1 MNYLS
6 EELLNLV
13 FELNAKCLA
22 KLEDLD
28 EETKK
33 RNNDE
38 YIIMRNYV
46 QKKDFYTKELAK
58 ATNIPREVV
67 LDMVQSLGF
76 IRFKNRRLY
85 VQSKYLDWTRLF
97 VNDVIIFFNYPMK
110 KKINRSID
118 IVNSFMK
125 KRNQIKNYKII
136 LLNVFES
143 EELLLFPM
151 EVLNEMK
158 VILKNASWGICMY
171 YFKELYEIYLKNYPE
186 LKKQSVQ
193 TDDMVLS
200 GSDETDSEE
209 EFDDDI
215 EQLETEISINQKDL
229 IEQNQKLNEA
239 LSESRAVCDFLTMQ
253 YDDLMVSMNNL
264 KKVSSEQHFR
274 KVFLA
279 LNSIENNKV
288 LDAFFIAKSTL
299 DTLKSSGWETSPPE
313 LKSIL
318 YIFDLFAEFFSR
330 QNLTT
335 NYKLGEELS
344 ITLDNVANF
353 EYKGQELKKGMK
365 VLARVR
371 SPAWYYKG
379 SLITKA
385 SVLEIKGGGKE

>member
-33 RNNDE
+33 RNNGE
-38 YIIMRNYV
+38 YIIMRNYI
-46 QKKDFYTKELAK
+46 QKNDFYTKELAK
-58 ATNIPREVV
+58 ATNIPQEVV

-85 VQSKYLDWTRLF
+85 VQSKYLDRTRLLI
-97 VNDVIIFFNYPMK
+97 NDVIIFLNYPMNK
-110 KKINRSID
+110 KVNRSID
-118 IVNSFMK
+118 NVNSFMT
-125 KRNQIKNYKII
+125 KRNQTKNYKII

-143 EELLLFPM
+143 EELLLFPIA
-151 EVLNEMK
+151 VLNEMK
-158 VILKNASWGICMY
+158 VILKNANLGVCMY

-193 TDDMVLS
+193 TEDMDLS
-200 GSDETDSEE
+200 GSDETASEE

-215 EQLETEISINQKDL
+215 EHLETEISINQKDL
-229 IEQNQKLNEA
+229 MKQNQKLNED

-264 KKVSSEQHFR
+264 KKGSSEQNFR
-274 KVFLA
+274 NVFLA
-279 LNSIENNKV
+279 FNSIESNKV

-299 DTLKSSGWETSPPE
+299 DTLKSSGWEPSLPE

-318 YIFDLFAEFFSR
+318 YIFDLFAEFFNR

-335 NYKLGEELS
+335 NYKLGEVVS

-379 SLITKA
+379 SLISKA
-385 SVLEIKGGGKE
+385 SVLEIKRRGKE

>member
-13 FELNAKCLA
+13 FELNAKCLT

-33 RNNDE
+33 RNNGE
-38 YIIMRNYV
+38 YIIMRNYI
-46 QKKDFYTKELAK
+46 QKNDFYTKELAK
-58 ATNIPREVV
+58 ATNIPQEVV

-85 VQSKYLDWTRLF
+85 VQSKYLDRTRLLI
-97 VNDVIIFFNYPMK
+97 NDVIIFLNYPMN

-118 IVNSFMK
+118 NVNSFMK
-125 KRNQIKNYKII
+125 KKHQIKNYKII
-136 LLNVFES
+136 LLNAFES
-143 EELLLFPM
+143 ETLILFPV
-151 EVLNEMK
+151 ELLNEMK
-158 VILKNASWGICMY
+158 VILKNGSWGVCMY
-171 YFKELYEIYLKNYPE
+171 YFKELYKIYLNMYSE
-186 LKKQSVQ
+186 LDYQSVQ
-193 TDDMVLS
+193 
-200 GSDETDSEE
+200 SDEMDLSEPNETDTEE
-209 EFDDDI
+209 TLDDNV
-215 EQLETEISINQKDL
+215 EQLESEISINPRDL
-229 IEQNQKLNEA
+229 IEQNQKLNDD

-253 YDDLMVSMNNL
+253 YDDLMVSMDNL
-264 KKVSSEQHFR
+264 KKVSNEQDFR

-279 LNSIENNKV
+279 FNSIENNKV

-299 DTLKSSGWETSPPE
+299 DTLKNSGWEPSPPE

-318 YIFDLFAEFFSR
+318 YIFDLFAEFFNR
-330 QNLTT
+330 QALTT
-335 NYKLGEELS
+335 NYKLGEEVS
-344 ITLDNVANF
+344 ITLESISNF
-353 EYKGQELKKGMK
+353 EYKGQELKKGME

-385 SVLEIKGGGKE
+385 SVLEIKRRGKE

>member
-33 RNNDE
+33 RNNGE

-46 QKKDFYTKELAK
+46 QKKDFYTKKLAK

-85 VQSKYLDWTRLF
+85 VQSKYLDRTRLF
-97 VNDVIIFFNYPMK
+97 INDVIIFFNYPMN

-118 IVNSFMK
+118 NVNSFMT
-125 KRNQIKNYKII
+125 KRNQTKNYKII

-151 EVLNEMK
+151 VVLKEMK
-158 VILKNASWGICMY
+158 VILKNANWGVCMY

-193 TDDMVLS
+193 TDDMDLS

-215 EQLETEISINQKDL
+215 EQLETKISINQKDL
-229 IEQNQKLNEA
+229 IKQNQKLNED

-264 KKVSSEQHFR
+264 KKVSSEENFR
-274 KVFLA
+274 NVFLA
-279 LNSIENNKV
+279 FNSIENNKV

-299 DTLKSSGWETSPPE
+299 DTLKSSGWESSPPE

-318 YIFDLFAEFFSR
+318 YIFDLFAEFFNR
-330 QNLTT
+330 QSLTT
-335 NYKLGEELS
+335 NYKLGEVVS

-385 SVLEIKGGGKE
+385 SILEIKGGGKE